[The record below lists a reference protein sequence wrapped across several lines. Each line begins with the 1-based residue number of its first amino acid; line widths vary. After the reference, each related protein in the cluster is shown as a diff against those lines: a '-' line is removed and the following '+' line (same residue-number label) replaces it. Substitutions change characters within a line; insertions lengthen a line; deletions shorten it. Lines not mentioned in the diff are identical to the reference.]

1 MLSAPR
7 RPPRR
12 QPCTRPL
19 LEATQIGVTV
29 AKLKKSTD
37 PQACRPCRFY
47 RLYRPCSLYM
57 CSLCIAPPPRCW
69 GHLSTQSAPLCGPQV
84 AELASRIVRVWKGQL
99 AEHRDQTG
107 GPKRPS
113 HVAAAFRRRL

>member
-1 MLSAPR
+1 V
-7 RPPRR
+7 
-12 QPCTRPL
+12 PL
-19 LEATQIGVTV
+19 LPPLPPLQ
-29 AKLKKSTD
+29 
-37 PQACRPCRFY
+37 
-47 RLYRPCSLYM
+47 SLHVQP
-57 CSLCIAPPPRCW
+57 LHAPPPRCW